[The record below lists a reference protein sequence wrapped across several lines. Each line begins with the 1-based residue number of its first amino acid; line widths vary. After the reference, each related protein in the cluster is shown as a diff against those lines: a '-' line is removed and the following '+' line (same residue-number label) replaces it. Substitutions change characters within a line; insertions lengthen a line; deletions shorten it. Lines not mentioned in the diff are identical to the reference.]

1 VWTAPQLAAQL
12 VVHLVDLMVETL
24 ELMALRLVEHWVEMS
39 DRHEVVSKVAQKVDL
54 LGNGI
59 V

>member
-1 VWTAPQLAAQL
+1 
-12 VVHLVDLMVETL
+12 MVETL
-24 ELMALRLVEHWVEMS
+24 ELMALQLVEHWVEMS
-39 DRHEVVSKVAQKVDL
+39 DHHEVVSKVVQKVDL

>member
-1 VWTAPQLAAQL
+1 MAAQL